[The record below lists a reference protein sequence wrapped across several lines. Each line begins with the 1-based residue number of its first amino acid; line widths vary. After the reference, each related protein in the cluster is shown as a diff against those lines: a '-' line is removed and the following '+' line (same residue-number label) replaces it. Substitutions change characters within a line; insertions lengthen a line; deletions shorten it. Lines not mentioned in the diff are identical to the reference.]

1 MLSPTSPNHS
11 YLIQN
16 NKVISAEQSHY
27 YTVVLHGYNLT
38 VPHCLL

>member
-11 YLIQN
+11 YLLQN
-16 NKVISAEQSHY
+16 NKAISTEQLHY
-27 YTVVLHGYNLT
+27 YTVVLRGYNLT